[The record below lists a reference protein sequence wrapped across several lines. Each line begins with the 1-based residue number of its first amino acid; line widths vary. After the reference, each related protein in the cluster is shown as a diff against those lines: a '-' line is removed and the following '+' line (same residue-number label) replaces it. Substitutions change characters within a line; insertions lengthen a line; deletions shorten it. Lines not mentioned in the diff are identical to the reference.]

1 MIFGS
6 SSSKS
11 SNAKASAI
19 DISTELKLYSD
30 YLKNGKKETESFF
43 SLINN
48 ENVKK
53 YFLNLNGGAAS
64 AEGFAE
70 FMNGAADAAG
80 SLATNAGSASIGTSL
95 LNGALGSLVGVAAN
109 LAIDLIVTGIINL
122 INAQENAIKKADEAL
137 ANLEER
143 RESLQNNRTAIN
155 EISGDYQRLADGVD
169 KFGRNISLSADEYDR
184 YNQIANQIAEMMSL
198 KPSPLILRF
207 PAGRI
212 SKHQQRG

>member
-1 MIFGS
+1 MGESPQDF
-6 SSSKS
+6 
-11 SNAKASAI
+11 AKTLDAGVI
-19 DISTELKLYSD
+19 KD
-30 YLKNGKKETESFF
+30 YFAQIKN
-43 SLINN
+43 
-48 ENVKK
+48 
-53 YFLNLNGGAAS
+53 GAAS
-64 AEGFAE
+64 VEDFTKFAG
-70 FMNGAADAAG
+70 GAADAAG
-80 SLATNAGSASIGTSL
+80 ALATNAGSASIGTNL
-95 LNGALGSLVGVAAN
+95 LNGALGGLVGVAAN
-109 LAIDLIVTGIINL
+109 LAIDLIITGITNL

-143 RESLQNNRTAIN
+143 RESLQNNRTTIN
-155 EISGDYQRLADGVD
+155 EISGDYERLADGVD